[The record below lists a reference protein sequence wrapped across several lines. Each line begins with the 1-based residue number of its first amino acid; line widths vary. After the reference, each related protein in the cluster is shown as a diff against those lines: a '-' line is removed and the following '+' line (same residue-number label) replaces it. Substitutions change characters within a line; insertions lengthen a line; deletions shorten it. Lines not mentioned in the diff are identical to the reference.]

1 MRKFVYENIHE
12 YLDSVLDES
21 YEIETVQEI
30 AGKLERGLYNYS
42 FKLPSGSGD
51 LINENDDEEE
61 INELYKHN
69 FVGLMTNLNN
79 SIIRE
84 RMIKDPDNFFFK
96 KRMEIYPEKWEILYK
111 NRTEDIVRKKGA
123 NRCPRC
129 KTYNT
134 SYQEIQTRS
143 ADESSTVKVS
153 CDCGHRWIL

>member
-1 MRKFVYENIHE
+1 MRKFVSDKIYE
-12 YLDSVLDES
+12 YLDSVLDEN
-21 YEIETVQEI
+21 YEIETVQDI
-30 AGKLERGLYNYS
+30 SNKLEESIYNFS
-42 FKLPSGSGD
+42 IQK
-51 LINENDDEEE
+51 NDSNDSIDWE
-61 INELYKHN
+61 ELYKHN
-69 FVGLMTNLNN
+69 YVSLMSNLENN
-79 SIIRE
+79 VIRD
-84 RMIKDPDNFFFK
+84 RIIKDPENFNNK
-96 KRMEIYPEKWEILYK
+96 SRMEMYPEKWEILYK

>member
-1 MRKFVYENIHE
+1 MRKFVSDKINE

-21 YEIETVQEI
+21 YEIETVQEL
-30 AGKLERGLYNYS
+30 AEKLENGLYNYS
-42 FKLPSGSGD
+42 GS
-51 LINENDDEEE
+51 DETEQ
-61 INELYKHN
+61 YKHN
-69 FVGLMTNLNN
+69 YVSLMSNLEN
-79 SIIRE
+79 SLIRE
-84 RMIKDPDNFFFK
+84 RMLKDPENFFMK
-96 KRMEIYPEKWEILYK
+96 SRMEMYPEKWEILYK

-123 NRCPRC
+123 NKCPRC